1 MNFLDFVNKFKN
13 FKIAFIG
20 LGVSHINT
28 VKLFKKYGLNVS
40 VYDSA
45 DENYIGKDIIDDI
58 KECKINIFLGKEFN
72 KFIDNDIIFRTP
84 GMDFYHP
91 LLQECIKQSKI
102 VTSEMEVFFDLCPCK
117 IIGIT
122 GSDGKTTTTTII
134 SEILKNAKYNVFTG
148 GNIGKPLL
156 CDIDK
161 INKEDICV
169 VELSSFQLMS
179 MRKSPHISVITNI
192 TENHLDFHKTM
203 QEYTD
208 CKSNIFLHQTAFDKL
223 ILNSEDDYTNTFI
236 KNARSQ
242 IYFSNI
248 NNENYLN
255 SSFCNNKGDI
265 YYIDKNK
272 HKHFIINKKDI
283 KIKGEHNVKNYLS
296 AITAVFELVSV
307 EDIVFVMK
315 NFNGVK
321 HRMEFVKTIN
331 KINFYNDSIASTP
344 TRLQAGLKLFDEKI
358 ILIAGGYDKNLSF
371 DEVSDNIIQKV
382 KAIILI
388 GQNKEKIKNC
398 ILNNKNYNEKN
409 IEIIFCENL
418 EDATKKAFLIAKEND
433 NIVLC
438 PASASFDMY
447 KNFEKRGEHFKQI
460 IERLQ

>member
-1 MNFLDFVNKFKN
+1 MHFLDFVNKFKN
-13 FKIAFIG
+13 CKIAFIG

-28 VKLFKKYGLNVS
+28 VKLFKKYGLDIS

-45 DENYIGKDIIDDI
+45 DENYIGKDIIYDI
-58 KECKINIFLGKEFN
+58 KNLGINVFLGKDFN
-72 KFIDNDIIFRTP
+72 KFVENDIIFRTP

-169 VELSSFQLMS
+169 IELSSFQLMS
-179 MRKSPHISVITNI
+179 MRKSPNISVITNI

-223 ILNSEDDYTNTFI
+223 VLNFQDDYTNYFKKI
-236 KNARSQ
+236 SRAQ
-242 IYFSNI
+242 IYYSNI
-248 NNENYLN
+248 NNENFLN

-272 HKHFIINKKDI
+272 NKHFIINKKDI

-331 KINFYNDSIASTP
+331 NIKFYNDSIASTP
-344 TRLQAGLKLFDEKI
+344 TRLKAGLKLFNEKI

-371 DEVSDNIIQKV
+371 DEVSNDILKKV
-382 KAIILI
+382 KNVILI

-398 ILNNKNYNEKN
+398 ILNNKNYNENN